1 MPLSRHSAGTYPE
14 MSLHTTSHGT
24 FGQSSQL
31 TKPLWTGPG
40 IKRGI
45 SVHELFSISEKKKK
59 AQAGAGNVC
68 SSGRLLQRIVSMG
81 LPSCAGDVAVYVFDI
96 NQPSLPTSFY
106 SVIVSV
112 SVFMALSTVFHSIN
126 SPDNSPLFV
135 FFFLTVLLVLF
146 LPYWSFQLYISL

>member
-59 AQAGAGNVC
+59 KHRQGQGMCVQVVGFYRELSPWAYLHV
-68 SSGRLLQRIVSMG
+68 LEMLQFM
-81 LPSCAGDVAVYVFDI
+81 
-96 NQPSLPTSFY
+96 SLT
-106 SVIVSV
+106 
-112 SVFMALSTVFHSIN
+112 
-126 SPDNSPLFV
+126 
-135 FFFLTVLLVLF
+135 
-146 LPYWSFQLYISL
+146 